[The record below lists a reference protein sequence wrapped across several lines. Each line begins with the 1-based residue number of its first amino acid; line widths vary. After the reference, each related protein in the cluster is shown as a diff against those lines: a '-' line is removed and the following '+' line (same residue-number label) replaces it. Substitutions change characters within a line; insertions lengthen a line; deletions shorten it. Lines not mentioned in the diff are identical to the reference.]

1 MKDKHEFRQYK
12 WALVITVIQR
22 VGSILMLRIEF
33 IRCTKCGKE
42 FMKTKGGIIKGIND
56 DCNICSSCKL
66 KIAKNIL
73 KK

>member
-1 MKDKHEFRQYK
+1 
-12 WALVITVIQR
+12 
-22 VGSILMLRIEF
+22 MLRIEF